1 MTKHDIEQRIVDLN
15 ARQLLAEAKYMDM
28 AKLFIDNEI
37 KNPLRDRI
45 YNKISEHADSVI
57 ALKNEIERLNK
68 LLLHDTL

>member
-15 ARQLLAEAKYMDM
+15 ARQLLAEVKYMDM

-45 YNKISEHADSVI
+45 YNKISEHADFVI

>member
-1 MTKHDIEQRIVDLN
+1 MTKHEIEQKIVDLN

-57 ALKNEIERLNK
+57 ALKNEIERLNN

>member
-57 ALKNEIERLNK
+57 ALKNEIERLNN